1 MRQATKKGP
10 DAGTAP
16 QAGGTSTVSLRVG
29 LVTEV
34 MTLENRLLFVGRIDA
49 IADGAIA
56 IREVSGGELPML
68 ICNRTLKL
76 RFYRDRDNIVLRAK
90 VRGSSARIVKVDRL
104 ESTFVQEQRAFFRQ
118 SVSVALN
125 AKCIN
130 FADRNDTSVPMSPC
144 QVLDISAG
152 GILISCSAP
161 FLKGDR
167 LLITGVPLLPE
178 AAPFNFVCVIRRA
191 DQWENATYRYG
202 CQFLSLTTQ
211 EQERLL
217 QAIFAIQRE
226 EIRRRK
232 NQ

>member
-1 MRQATKKGP
+1 MQQATKKEP
-10 DAGTAP
+10 AAGRTFTIA
-16 QAGGTSTVSLRVG
+16 LRPG
-29 LVTEV
+29 LMAEV
-34 MTLENRLLFVGRIDA
+34 MTLENRLLFVGRIDS
-49 IADGAIA
+49 ITDGIIS
-56 IREVSGGELPML
+56 IREINGGELPML
-68 ICNRTLKL
+68 ICNRQVKL

-90 VRGSSARIVKVDRL
+90 VRGGNAQVIRVDQL

-125 AKCIN
+125 AMCIKRVDSDDPSI
-130 FADRNDTSVPMSPC
+130 AASHC

-152 GILISCSAP
+152 GILISCSEAY
-161 FLKGDR
+161 LLGER
-167 LLITGVPLLPE
+167 LLISKVPLMTG
-178 AAPFNFVCVIRRA
+178 APPFSFNCVVRRV
-191 DQWENATYRYG
+191 DEWENGVYRYG

-217 QAIFAIQRE
+217 QAIFSIQRE